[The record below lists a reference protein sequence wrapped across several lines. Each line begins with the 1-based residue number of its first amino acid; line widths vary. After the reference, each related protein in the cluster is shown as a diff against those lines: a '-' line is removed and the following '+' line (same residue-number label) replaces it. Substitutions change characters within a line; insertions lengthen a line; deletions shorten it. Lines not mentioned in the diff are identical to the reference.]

1 LPALLAALEFVN
13 LDINKEKENMK
24 NLIRQRSTQFSIA
37 VIALV
42 LTVSFVSAQTDSKQN
57 RKDISEAKKT
67 SSQAVEVF
75 NKIMSDRDNAIP
87 QDLLERAEA
96 VAIFPGV
103 INAAFIVGGRGGL
116 GLISRRTPTGWS
128 APAFFKIGGGSFGAQ
143 IGGQK
148 IDYIMLIMNDGGLKG
163 LLEDKFEIGGESSI
177 AAGPIGRS
185 SSATTNPT
193 LDAGI
198 LSYSR
203 TKGLFAGV
211 ALKGAVITPDND
223 RNQAVYKQ
231 NAVQL
236 LGGNSDKVIAPEYV
250 NIVPQTLNR
259 YSSRKGTN
267 VGP

>member
-1 LPALLAALEFVN
+1 MN
-13 LDINKEKENMK
+13 
-24 NLIRQRSTQFSIA
+24 NLIGQRLTQLSV
-37 VIALV
+37 VIMALI
-42 LTVSFVSAQTDSKQN
+42 LTAGLVSAQTDTKQN
-57 RKDISEAKKT
+57 KKDISQAKKT
-67 SSQAVEVF
+67 SAQAVEVF
-75 NKIMSDRDNAIP
+75 NKIMSERDQSIP

-103 INAAFIVGGRGGL
+103 VNAAFIVGGRGGL

-163 LLEDKFEIGGESSI
+163 LLEDKFEMGGEASV

-203 TKGLFAGV
+203 TKGLFAGI

-236 LGGNSDKVIAPEYV
+236 LGGNSSEVTAPDYV
-250 NIVPQTLNR
+250 NIVPQTLTR
-259 YSSRKGTN
+259 YSNRKGTN
-267 VGP
+267 VSP

>member
-1 LPALLAALEFVN
+1 
-13 LDINKEKENMK
+13 MK
-24 NLIRQRSTQFSIA
+24 NLNWQRLTQFS
-37 VIALV
+37 V
-42 LTVSFVSAQTDSKQN
+42 LMLAMIFTAGFVAAQTNTKQN
-57 RKDISEAKKT
+57 KKDISEAKKT

-75 NKIMSDRDNAIP
+75 NKIMGEPDNAIP
-87 QDLLERAEA
+87 KDLLERAEA

-116 GLISRRTPTGWS
+116 GVISRRTPTGWS

-163 LLEDKFEIGGESSI
+163 LLEDKFEIGGEASI
-177 AAGPIGRS
+177 AAGPLGRS

-223 RNQAVYKQ
+223 RNQAVYQQ
-231 NAVQL
+231 NANQL
-236 LGGNSDKVIAPEYV
+236 LGGNSTEVTVPAYV
-250 NIVPQTLNR
+250 NVVPQTLNR

-267 VGP
+267 VSP

>member
-1 LPALLAALEFVN
+1 
-13 LDINKEKENMK
+13 MK
-24 NLIRQRSTQFSIA
+24 KLIKQRLTQFSIA
-37 VIALV
+37 IIALLSIAGIV
-42 LTVSFVSAQTDSKQN
+42 PAQTDTKQN
-57 RKDISEAKKT
+57 KKDISEARKT
-67 SSQAVEVF
+67 SGQAVEVF
-75 NKIMSDRDNAIP
+75 NKIMSEPDNAIP

-103 INAAFIVGGRGGL
+103 VNAAFIIGGRGGL

-163 LLEDKFEIGGESSI
+163 LLEDKFEIGGEASI
-177 AAGPIGRS
+177 AAGPIGRL

-223 RNQAVYKQ
+223 RNQAVYGQ

-236 LGGNSDKVIAPEYV
+236 LGGNSSEVTAPAYV
-250 NIVPQTLNR
+250 NNVSQTLNR
-259 YSSRKGTN
+259 YSPRKGTN
-267 VGP
+267 VSP

>member
-1 LPALLAALEFVN
+1 
-13 LDINKEKENMK
+13 MK
-24 NLIRQRSTQFSIA
+24 NLIRQRLSQFSIA
-37 VIALV
+37 VMALIITAGV
-42 LTVSFVSAQTDSKQN
+42 VPAQTSTKQN
-57 RKDISEAKKT
+57 KKDISQARKT
-67 SSQAVEVF
+67 SNQAVEVF
-75 NKIMSDRDNAIP
+75 NKIMSEPDNSIP

-103 INAAFIVGGRGGL
+103 VNAAFIVGGRGGL

-163 LLEDKFEIGGESSI
+163 LLEDKFEIGGEASI

-203 TKGLFAGV
+203 TKGLFAGI

-223 RNQAVYKQ
+223 RNQAVYRQ

-236 LGGNSDKVIAPEYV
+236 LGGNSTEVTAPAYV

-267 VGP
+267 VSP

>member
-1 LPALLAALEFVN
+1 
-13 LDINKEKENMK
+13 MK
-24 NLIRQRSTQFSIA
+24 NLIWQRLTQFSVAIM
-37 VIALV
+37 ALI
-42 LTVSFVSAQTDSKQN
+42 LTAGIVPAQTNSKQN
-57 RKDISEAKKT
+57 KKDISEAGKT
-67 SSQAVEVF
+67 SRQAVEVF
-75 NKIMSDRDNAIP
+75 NKIMSEPDNAIP

-103 INAAFIVGGRGGL
+103 INAAFIIGGRGGQ
-116 GLISRRTPTGWS
+116 GIISRRTPTGWS

-163 LLEDKFEIGGESSI
+163 LLEDKFELGGEASV
-177 AAGPIGRS
+177 AAGPLGRS

-211 ALKGAVITPDND
+211 AIKGAVITPDND
-223 RNQAVYKQ
+223 RNQAVYRQ

-236 LGGNSDKVIAPEYV
+236 LGGNSNEVTAPAYV
-250 NIVPQTLNR
+250 NIVPQALSR
-259 YSSRKGTN
+259 YSSRKGTT
-267 VGP
+267 VSP

>member
-1 LPALLAALEFVN
+1 
-13 LDINKEKENMK
+13 MK
-24 NLIRQRSTQFSIA
+24 NLIWRRLTQFLVAIM
-37 VIALV
+37 ALIV
-42 LTVSFVSAQTDSKQN
+42 TAGVVPAQTDSKQN
-57 RKDISEAKKT
+57 KKDISQARKT
-67 SSQAVEVF
+67 SAQAVEVF
-75 NKIMSDRDNAIP
+75 NKIMGEPDKSIP
-87 QDLLERAEA
+87 RDLLERAEA

-103 INAAFIVGGRGGL
+103 INAAFIVGGRGGQ

-128 APAFFKIGGGSFGAQ
+128 APAFFKIGGGSLGAQ

-163 LLEDKFEIGGESSI
+163 LLEDKFEIGAEASI
-177 AAGPIGRS
+177 AAGPVGRS

-231 NAVQL
+231 NATQL
-236 LGGNSDKVIAPEYV
+236 LGGNSTAATVPEYV

-267 VGP
+267 VSP

>member
-1 LPALLAALEFVN
+1 
-13 LDINKEKENMK
+13 MK
-24 NLIRQRSTQFSIA
+24 KFIWQRLMQFSI
-37 VIALV
+37 VIFALT
-42 LTVSFVSAQTDSKQN
+42 LTVGIISAQTNSKQN
-57 RKDISEAKKT
+57 KKDIDEATKT
-67 SSQAVEVF
+67 SGQAVEVF
-75 NKIMSDRDNAIP
+75 NKIMRERDNAIP
-87 QDLLERAEA
+87 KDLLDRAEA

-103 INAAFIVGGRGGL
+103 INAAFIIGGRGGL

-163 LLEDKFEIGGESSI
+163 LLEDKFELGGEASI
-177 AAGPIGRS
+177 AAGPLGRS
-185 SSATTNPT
+185 ASASTNPT

-223 RNQAVYKQ
+223 RNQAVYQ
-231 NAVQL
+231 ENAKKIL
-236 LGGNSDKVIAPEYV
+236 TEDSDKITAPLYV
-250 NIVPQTLNR
+250 DNVPQTLSR
-259 YSSRKGTN
+259 YSNRKGTN

>member
-1 LPALLAALEFVN
+1 
-13 LDINKEKENMK
+13 MK
-24 NLIRQRSTQFSIA
+24 NIIRRRLTQLSVAIMALI
-37 VIALV
+37 
-42 LTVSFVSAQTDSKQN
+42 LTAGIVSAQTDTKQN
-57 RKDISEAKKT
+57 KKDISEARKT

-75 NKIMSDRDNAIP
+75 NKIMSEPDKAIP

-103 INAAFIVGGRGGL
+103 VNAAFIVGGRGGL
-116 GLISRRTPTGWS
+116 GLISRRTATGWS

-163 LLEDKFEIGGESSI
+163 LLEDKFEIGGEASV
-177 AAGPIGRS
+177 AAGPIGRA

-203 TKGLFAGV
+203 TKGLFAGI

-223 RNQAVYKQ
+223 RNQAVYRQ

-236 LGGNSDKVIAPEYV
+236 LGGNSSEVTPPAYV
-250 NIVPQTLNR
+250 NIVPQTLTR

-267 VGP
+267 VSP